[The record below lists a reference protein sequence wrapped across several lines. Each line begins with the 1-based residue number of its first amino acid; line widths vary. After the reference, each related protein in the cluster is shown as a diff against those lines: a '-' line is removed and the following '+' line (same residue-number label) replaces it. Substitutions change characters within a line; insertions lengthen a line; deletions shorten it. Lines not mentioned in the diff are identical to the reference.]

1 MTYRIPVGN
10 RCNQL
15 LTTINGNHL
24 EKELKEKGP
33 EVCVARDFYILSKK
47 I

>member
-10 RCNQL
+10 RCKQ
-15 LTTINGNHL
+15 LTTVNGNHL

-33 EVCVARDFYILSKK
+33 EVCVAWDLYILSKK

>member
-10 RCNQL
+10 RCKQL
-15 LTTINGNHL
+15 TAVNGNHL

-33 EVCVARDFYILSKK
+33 EVCVALDLYLLSKK